1 MENSKVKTYTQEGY
15 DKLVAELEWRKGEE
29 RDRIKDSIAVA
40 RSFGDLSENAEYD
53 AARNEQAHN
62 EARIR
67 ELESLIEN
75 ANIIDESLID
85 TTVVNVGSVVLVEIV
100 ATGKQIEYTIV
111 GTNEADPVSGK
122 ISDVCPVGI
131 ALVGKRAGDVV
142 TAVIVRSQKG
152 IRREDGS
159 YIKFDDNAAVIINA
173 EGNPKGTR
181 IFGPVAREL
190 RANPKFMKIISLAP
204 EVL

>member
-85 TTVVNVGSVVLVEIV
+85 TTVVNVGSVVLVESV

-122 ISDVCPVGI
+122 ISDVCPVGV

-142 TAVIVRSQKG
+142 TAVLPRG
-152 IRREDGS
+152 TAS
-159 YIKFDDNAAVIINA
+159 YKILHVSRHNA
-173 EGNPKGTR
+173 
-181 IFGPVAREL
+181 
-190 RANPKFMKIISLAP
+190 
-204 EVL
+204 